1 VITITGTPGNGS
13 NNCNI
18 SQPNISYR
26 FFDTDIAIK
35 FKELLHSSFYSSH
48 WVYIPP
54 TLPMVRHSNGNLG
67 FTLVE
72 MVTVVFIT
80 GVLAAIGVQ
89 SMAKS
94 SSFSNTVV
102 KVESGLR
109 VTSLKARANAGIP
122 YRVTLQIDPNT
133 GEQFLKTQHLVNSN
147 CNAATTALWRDDP
160 TQDIYVPKRIVIP
173 TVANIS
179 NPNIKP
185 FPGFCFDGRG
195 NVVSLNGSSRIF
207 SVLDSKPGEKAV
219 LANISISAIGDLTH
233 ETYKSNGAP
242 LYGKFD

>member
-1 VITITGTPGNGS
+1 M
-13 NNCNI
+13 
-18 SQPNISYR
+18 
-26 FFDTDIAIK
+26 DIAIN
-35 FKELLHSSFYSSH
+35 FNQLLPPSFYSSY

-54 TLPMVRHSNGNLG
+54 TLPMVRHSNSNLG

-80 GVLAAIGVQ
+80 GVLAAIGIQ
-89 SMAKS
+89 SVAKN

-102 KVESGLR
+102 KVKSGLR

-122 YRVTLQIDPNT
+122 YRVTLQVDPNT
-133 GEQFLKTQHLVNSN
+133 GEQFLKTQHLVNGN
-147 CNAATTALWRDDP
+147 CTAAATALWRDDP
-160 TQDIYVPKRIVIP
+160 TQDIYIPQRIVIP
-173 TVANIS
+173 TVTNVG

-207 SVLDSKPGEKAV
+207 SVLDSKPGEKAA

-233 ETYKSNGAP
+233 ANYTSNGAA
-242 LYGKFD
+242 LNEKFD

>member
-1 VITITGTPGNGS
+1 M
-13 NNCNI
+13 
-18 SQPNISYR
+18 
-26 FFDTDIAIK
+26 DIAIK
-35 FKELLHSSFYSSH
+35 FNQLLHQSFYYSY
-48 WVYIPP
+48 WINIPP
-54 TLPMVRHSNGNLG
+54 ILPMVRHSNSNLG

-80 GVLAAIGVQ
+80 GILAAIGVQ
-89 SMAKS
+89 SMAKN
-94 SSFSNTVV
+94 SSFTNTVV

-109 VTSLKARANAGIP
+109 VTSLRARANAGIP
-122 YRVTLQIDPNT
+122 YRVTLQVDPNT
-133 GEQFLKTQHLVNSN
+133 GEQFLKTQHLVNGN

-160 TQDIYVPKRIVIP
+160 TQDIYVPKRIIIP
-173 TVANIS
+173 TVANVM

-207 SVLDSKPGEKAV
+207 SMQDSKPGEKAV

-233 ETYKSNGAP
+233 DTYKSNGTS
-242 LYGKFD
+242 LYGKFN